1 MYILKIQNLSVNI
14 KNTNILHK
22 ININIKS
29 GESHLIIGPNGSG
42 KSTLSLII
50 IGNEK
55 YTITD
60 GKILY
65 YDKNIKNISIDE
77 RIKQGLFI
85 SLQENITIPELKN
98 KILLKYSIDS
108 IREYNNKKNMNWY
121 TFNRNIKQ
129 YMSLLK
135 FSKDFLERPVN
146 KNFSGGEQKKN
157 DILQILLLKPKCIIL
172 DEIDS
177 GLDIDTLKQITN
189 IINNRIKNN
198 KAVIIISHN
207 LQIINYI
214 NIHYVHILYKG
225 QIIHTGNT
233 KIIKYIQQY
242 GYNYILK

>member
-1 MYILKIQNLSVNI
+1 MYILQIQNLSVNI
-14 KNTNILHK
+14 KNTNILH
-22 ININIKS
+22 NINLNIKP

-50 IGNEK
+50 IGHEK
-55 YTITD
+55 YTITH

-65 YDKNIKNISIDE
+65 NNTNIKKITIDE

-98 KILLKYSIDS
+98 KILLKYSIDA
-108 IREYNNKKNMNWY
+108 IREYNNQKNINWF
-121 TFNRNIKQ
+121 TFNRHIKK
-129 YMSLLK
+129 YMSLLT

-177 GLDIDTLKQITN
+177 GLDINTLKQITN

-198 KAVIIISHN
+198 KAILIISHN

-214 NIHYVHILYKG
+214 NIHYVHILYNG
-225 QIIHTGNT
+225 HIIHTGKTN
-233 KIIKYIQQY
+233 IIKYIKKY
-242 GYNYILK
+242 GYNYRF